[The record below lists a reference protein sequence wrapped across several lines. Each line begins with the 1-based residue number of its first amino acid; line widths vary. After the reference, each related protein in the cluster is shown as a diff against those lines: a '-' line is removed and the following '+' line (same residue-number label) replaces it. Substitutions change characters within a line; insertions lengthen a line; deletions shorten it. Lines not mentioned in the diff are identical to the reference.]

1 MTLAGHRILTDLTML
16 SALKMAHP
24 RLPGCDLNPVAA
36 ALIKHGRGKKKKKQ
50 AQKKTDL
57 VKTEAEMLGDQ
68 DLLEPPEMKRGK
80 KV

>member
-1 MTLAGHRILTDLTML
+1 MEE
-16 SALKMAHP
+16 
-24 RLPGCDLNPVAA
+24 
-36 ALIKHGRGKKKKKQ
+36 GKKKKKQ